1 MRINKKR
8 IILEIIIL
16 IGLLIYSFIT
26 VVIPNY
32 PKMFGSSDKF
42 INTNKYVSLVE
53 FKIGETNFGIVLDK
67 KKKVYHILYFN
78 KQATCLYNQDIEN
91 NSIDIVSN
99 QIIRRLI
106 NNNYLN
112 TNTEIIITKYN
123 NKYYKEVKETF
134 ISYLKKYK
142 LNNNIIEKENNL
154 INKAKSVSDDNL
166 DSDSYALMTLDLYSK
181 SMIDEE
187 LNNKKITEEITE
199 QEAKKIMNR
208 IYIKIEKY
216 MNDNN
221 IKNLD
226 KYNEEYV
233 ITKISG
239 DDEKLYYPTENSY
252 YYIKNSK
259 VYAYIE
265 IKGLNNTYSYCYNGR
280 IDEYMKGECK

>member
-265 IKGLNNTYSYCYNGR
+265 IKGLNNTYSYCYNGS